1 VKKSVNAKVAG
12 NLRLGRWL
20 LAAKK
25 LSPLEIWVSFVV
37 ASLGR
42 LDCSI
47 IGLDGQIASGRQP
60 LPRGGYSYDTSDS
73 VSLSYFWVLGAY
85 ELVRVLNQ
93 RVRERDPFCT
103 KHFPRVKTLKLR
115 FERIRIPLA
124 KLEPSRRNKAT
135 DFRIAV
141 PVFNSESKS
150 TDWIVAQNV
159 AISRRELADE
169 LLDFLTRSAR

>member
-1 VKKSVNAKVAG
+1 M
-12 NLRLGRWL
+12 GRWL

-25 LSPLEIWVSFVV
+25 LSPLEIWLSFVIS
-37 ASLGR
+37 SLGR

-47 IGLDGQIASGRQP
+47 VGLDGRIAAGRQP
-60 LPRGGYSYDTSDS
+60 LPGGGHSYDTSPS

-85 ELVRVLNQ
+85 ELVRVLDQ
-93 RVRERDPFCT
+93 RVREGDPFCT
-103 KHFPRVKTLKLR
+103 KNFPGVKSLKLR

-150 TDWIVAQNV
+150 TAWIVAQNV
-159 AISRRELADE
+159 VISRRELADE